1 MFYKNGSAVMK
12 RAFIVFLVAAAFAA
26 AALAQGG
33 DLAVLALKD
42 AVEDARVS
50 LAGSKIPASEPVA
63 ILPIANDVETR
74 VAGLLKNALVAAG
87 KTCVEGKEDP
97 VWGAILKEIE
107 WDERK
112 EDILDAATLD
122 KFGKLK
128 SAKYLLYGCVR
139 RLAVDARYVLM
150 EVELHCSSVAT
161 KEHVWGGSFVRR
173 HYAPDADPEGKIEI
187 PDEVRTALVKGIR
200 DEIAKSLAASRK
212 LGAAKKVALLPVF
225 GDVDQYTKG
234 LFRDVLAAS
243 SVTPVNLDV
252 ATRAEARLALREGA
266 KLADA
271 LAYGVFRD
279 IGASLVETKA
289 GGEKIY
295 RARMEM
301 QLWIEKGASREI
313 LWSDTVRFAKEFS
326 LGPRGWWDTLCHYF
340 PSLAD
345 SPARIVWVPLVIVLA
360 LVVLAM
366 FLRAA
371 TRVR

>member
-1 MFYKNGSAVMK
+1 MK

-63 ILPIANDVETR
+63 ILPIANDVEAR

-97 VWGAILKEIE
+97 MWGAILKEIE

-139 RLAVDARYVLM
+139 RLAADARYVLM